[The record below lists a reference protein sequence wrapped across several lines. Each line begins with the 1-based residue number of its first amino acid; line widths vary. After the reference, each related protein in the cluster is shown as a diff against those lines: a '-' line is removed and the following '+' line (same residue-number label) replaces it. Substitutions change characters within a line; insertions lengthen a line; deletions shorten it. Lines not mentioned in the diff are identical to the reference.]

1 MIIKSG
7 EISES
12 FKVRSI
18 NDTIIETNESVQF
31 DILNVANAYED
42 GIQKKEI
49 TILDD
54 DYIPYV
60 QLLTSK
66 SELSEDEDSVM
77 VTIELDRKVGKD
89 VEITLEYSGS
99 SNQSDYSVEGNK
111 LTKVIYKGD
120 ISTSFY
126 IVSIQD
132 DEKEIDEDIK
142 ISISSVNNGK
152 EYLDQ
157 KISIKII
164 DDESHRILDIVLDKN
179 SIIENNSLDDIIG
192 NLKAIDTDS
201 VNTSITFSLKDTY
214 DYEAFKIEGN
224 KLLADMNFDYEDK
237 SLYQIEVLATSFGTS
252 SGSGGYIFSK
262 ILNINILDKSE
273 IFEIYL
279 SNNKVDEN
287 SGSNTLIGSLS
298 TDNDGANLEGVT
310 YSLTSNYDNSL
321 FTISDDQLFI
331 NENQNFEDVNSYV
344 IEVNAF
350 NSNYNSLT
358 DTLHILI
365 NDTDEIFDII
375 LNNNSIEKI
384 KKLEQ
389 L

>member
-1 MIIKSG
+1 
-7 EISES
+7 
-12 FKVRSI
+12 
-18 NDTIIETNESVQF
+18 
-31 DILNVANAYED
+31 
-42 GIQKKEI
+42 
-49 TILDD
+49 
-54 DYIPYV
+54 
-60 QLLTSK
+60 
-66 SELSEDEDSVM
+66 M

-89 VEITLEYSGS
+89 VEITLECKGS

-164 DDESHRILDIVLDKN
+164 DDESHRILDIVLDNN

-201 VNTSITFSLKDTY
+201 VNTSITFSLKNTY

-331 NENQNFEDVNSYV
+331 NNQNFEDVNSYV

-358 DTLHILI
+358 DTLPILI